1 MVKNLPANAGDTRD
15 PSSIP
20 GWEDPLRRKW
30 QLTPVFLPG
39 KFHGQRSLV
48 GYSSWGHKESD
59 TTEHTHYIILISIF
73 FFLI

>member
-1 MVKNLPANAGDTRD
+1 MLTLLYYSCFRLLRWCSLPANAGDTRD

-48 GYSSWGHKESD
+48 GYS
-59 TTEHTHYIILISIF
+59 
-73 FFLI
+73 